1 MTSRL
6 EQQANRAL
14 LIALTV
20 FVGALFFNINTGN
33 KTMGFLGSGIL
44 SDITAAIGSATGLPE
59 FGISESLNGGAAPP
73 NAQPLSGVLGTS
85 TNTSAPTQQFGQPNG
100 QTDINYSG
108 GVDPNA
114 QIAAQYAANQQANAA
129 AAAMSAARNNFNS
142 GRDTLYGSVNRLGDN
157 KALDYKGSINDW
169 LLQDKMSQD
178 AINAKGVNAEMAR
191 NQGVQGIRS
200 MVGNGIKSAGVM
212 LGNKNAGSSSAA
224 GALANAYGQ
233 LGQRQMQQVGN
244 QYGVA
249 ENQIGLEQ
257 QNLEGARNLQKGK
270 FADYKTQTVN
280 AIVDDA
286 QRQMAALNADAAN
299 ASLPDQIAIQQEVER
314 IRGEAMGKLQQ
325 FDSLLQTQAQA
336 TNRDQR
342 MTECNRLQSLG
353 MGGDNPYQFTT
364 QDPTG
369 QFQTQAPAGGL
380 PIYTY
385 NKNKYTA

>member
-1 MTSRL
+1 MGFFDSL
-6 EQQANRAL
+6 VKVAGGD
-14 LIALTV
+14 LTPG
-20 FVGALFFNINTGN
+20 FSLGLNQVGENFSNAVNNVSTGN
-33 KTMGFLGSGIL
+33 TNSSYGGLSSLPEGGGYTSVLGTNTNPGQLVPNDNGSGI
-44 SDITAAIGSATGLPE
+44 A
-59 FGISESLNGGAAPP
+59 AAP
-73 NAQPLSGVLGTS
+73 S
-85 TNTSAPTQQFGQPNG
+85 QQQL
-100 QTDINYSG
+100 
-108 GVDPNA
+108 A
-114 QIAAQYAANQQANAA
+114 QQA
-129 AAAMSAARNNFNS
+129 AMNAARNNFIS
-142 GRDTLYGSVNRLGDN
+142 GKNTLFDSLNRAGDN
-157 KALDYKGSINDW
+157 KALEYKNSVNDW
-169 LLQDKMSQD
+169 LFQDKSMQD

-212 LGNKNAGSSSAA
+212 LANKNAGSSSAA

-233 LGQRQMQQVGN
+233 LGQRQMQGVGN

-249 ENQIGLEQ
+249 QNQIGLEQ

-280 AIVDDA
+280 AIVDEA

-314 IRGEAMGKLQQ
+314 IRAEAMGKLQQ

-342 MTECNRLQSLG
+342 LTEANRLAGMG

-364 QDPTG
+364 DSYDP
-369 QFQTQAPAGGL
+369 QFQYQAPAGGAL

-385 NKNKYTA
+385 NNKNKYTA